1 MIAVRTAI
9 LFILLWGAPALG
21 WAQSPLPPDPAQQ
34 QGAMKIGPVSLWPR
48 IELRNVGIDSNVFND
63 ADAPKEDF
71 TATIRPALDAVLR
84 FGVARLVYRSSVD
97 AVYFHEYRSER
108 SINRFGE
115 VRAEARLDRIV
126 PFVSLGGLATSDRPN
141 NEIDLRATRTVRTL
155 TGGVAAVVV
164 PTTAVVATV
173 KRETFTYEP
182 GQRFRDVDLAEQL
195 NNRRESYDV
204 GVRYAMT
211 PLTTL
216 VVTYGHEDT
225 RFALSPDRDSE
236 SVRYMSRLE
245 FDPDALLGGT
255 ASVGYRKFT
264 PVDPA
269 LEDYRGVVAQ
279 VTLRYASE
287 SRTLVAI
294 QIGRDVEYSFEEEQ
308 PYYVATGG
316 TVTFAQRIGGPIDV
330 QLVAARERLRYER
343 RAGVD
348 GDLEAGIDNTMTAS
362 AGIGYWFREA
372 ARLGVNVE
380 FTRRDAHGTGRSYD
394 RRRIL
399 SSLTYGF

>member
-1 MIAVRTAI
+1 MMAARTTS
-9 LFILLWGAPALG
+9 LFVLLCAAPAFG
-21 WAQSPLPPDPAQQ
+21 WAQSPLPPDPAEE
-34 QGAMKIGPVSLWPR
+34 QGTMQIGPVSLSPR

-63 ADAPKEDF
+63 AEAPKDDF

-84 FGVARLVYRSSVD
+84 FGVGRLVYRSSVD
-97 AVYFHEYRSER
+97 AVYFHEHKSER

-115 VRAEARLDRIV
+115 VRVEARLNRIV
-126 PFVSLGGLATSDRPN
+126 PFASLGGLATSDRPN
-141 NEIDLRATRTVRTL
+141 NEIDLRANRTARTL
-155 TGGVAAVVV
+155 AGGVAAVVL

-173 KRETFTYEP
+173 KRETFIYEP

-204 GVRYAMT
+204 GLRYAVT

-236 SVRYMSRLE
+236 SVRYTSRLE
-245 FDPDALLGGT
+245 FDPDALFGGT

-269 LEDYRGVVAQ
+269 LAGYRGIVAQ
-279 VTLRYASE
+279 VTLRYAAE
-287 SRTLVAI
+287 TRTLVAV
-294 QIGRDVEYSFEEEQ
+294 QVGRDVEYSFEEEQ
-308 PYYVATGG
+308 PYYLVTGG
-316 TVTFAQRIGGPIDV
+316 TVTFTQRIGGPIDA
-330 QLVAARERLRYER
+330 QFVAGRERLRYER
-343 RAGVD
+343 RAGLTGD
-348 GDLEAGIDNTMTAS
+348 GEAGIDNTTTAA
-362 AGIGYWFREA
+362 AGIGYWFRES
-372 ARLGVNVE
+372 ARVGVNVE

-394 RRRIL
+394 RRRVL

>member
-1 MIAVRTAI
+1 MMAARTAA
-9 LFILLWGAPALG
+9 LFILLCSAPVRG

-34 QGAMKIGPVSLWPR
+34 RGAMKIGPVSLSPR

-63 ADAPKEDF
+63 AEAPKEDF

-84 FGVARLVYRSSVD
+84 FGVARLVYRSSLD
-97 AVYFHEYRSER
+97 AVYFHEYESER

-126 PFVSLGGLATSDRPN
+126 PFVSLAGLATSDRPN
-141 NEIDLRATRTVRTL
+141 NEIDLRASRTVRTL
-155 TGGVAAVVV
+155 TGGVAAAVL

-173 KRETFTYEP
+173 KRETFTYEA

-195 NNRRESYDV
+195 NNRRDSYDV

-269 LEDYRGVVAQ
+269 LAPFRGVVAQ

-287 SRTLVAI
+287 SRTQVAI
-294 QIGRDVEYSFEEEQ
+294 QIGRDLDYSFEEDQ
-308 PYYVATGG
+308 PYYVTTGG
-316 TVTFAQRIGGPIDV
+316 TVTVTQRIGGPIDV
-330 QLVAARERLRYER
+330 QLVAGRERLRYER
-343 RAGVD
+343 RTGVD
-348 GDLEAGIDNTMTAS
+348 ADGDGAIDNTTTAA
-362 AGIGYWFREA
+362 AGIGYWFGET

-380 FTRRDAHGTGRSYD
+380 FTRRDADQTGRSYD